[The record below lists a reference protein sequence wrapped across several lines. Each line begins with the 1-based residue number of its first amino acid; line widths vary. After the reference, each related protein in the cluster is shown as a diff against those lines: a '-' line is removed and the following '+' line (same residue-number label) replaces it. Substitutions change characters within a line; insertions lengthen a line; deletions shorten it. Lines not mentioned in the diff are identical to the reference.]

1 MTIPLSIPSIRYA
14 VELCEEKP
22 GYHFG
27 IIIADDTL
35 VESVFDT
42 CLDFVDWAQYNHIHT
57 ATRTDNATIAF
68 KNGSYIQ
75 ILRPSDTRRC
85 LLWHACLTD
94 PKLDKKAAHKASAKY
109 LRLTYK

>member
-1 MTIPLSIPSIRYA
+1 MIIPLSTPSIRYA

-27 IIIADDTL
+27 IIIADDTS
-35 VESVFDT
+35 VESIFDA
-42 CLDFVDWAQYNHIHT
+42 CLDFVDWTQYNPIHT

-75 ILRPSDTRRC
+75 ILRPYDTRRC

-94 PKLDKKAAHKASAKY
+94 PKLDKKTARKTSAKY